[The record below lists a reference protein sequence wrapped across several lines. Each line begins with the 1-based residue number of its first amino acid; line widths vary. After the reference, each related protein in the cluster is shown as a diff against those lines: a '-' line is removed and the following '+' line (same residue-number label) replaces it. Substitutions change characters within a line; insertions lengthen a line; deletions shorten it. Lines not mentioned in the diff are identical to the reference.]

1 MRLRVTGLRRVVK
14 RNLGIE
20 FGREQLTSYGGLELV
35 RQYFEIISLNR
46 RIRHGFREHDLGG
59 DYGCVHLVVLVVGLL
74 VVGARRLKQL
84 RYVAHDPLFARL
96 CGLARIPADRTVVKW
111 LKEFTQASLAALVR
125 INSELLYDQIGQLG
139 LRRLTIDIDGT
150 VIRTGNKVAWAMHG
164 FNPHHPKDPSYYPLL
179 AHLAQTGQILRLK
192 NRPGNVHD
200 SKGAV
205 AFMRELI
212 DELRARLG
220 RSLALEFRMDA
231 AFFQEKLLK
240 LLARWGCFYAIKV
253 PFSQW
258 TGVRAAVAAQK
269 QWTPVQP
276 QITCF
281 EIQLKLKVWELELRV
296 VVFRKR
302 VGHESRRNYQLDLF
316 SPDDG
321 HFEYSAVATNLKLAP
336 RALWNFMAGRGAQEK
351 TFAEL
356 KGEFALDAVPTNHYA
371 ANSAWQQLSILAH
384 NLMIGFQLY
393 SNLAAP
399 KPNSAKRTYT
409 YWLVSMKTL
418 RFTIINRAAR
428 VARIHGRKMLRFSY
442 NSATEVLYDQVLDR
456 LAA

>member
-1 MRLRVTGLRRVVK
+1 MRLRIAGLGRVIK
-14 RNLGIE
+14 RDLGIE

-35 RQYFEIISLNR
+35 RQYFRIIGLNH
-46 RIRHGFREHDLGG
+46 RIRRGFRGHNLGG
-59 DYGCVHLVVLVVGLL
+59 DYGCVHLVLLVVGLL

-96 CGLARIPADRTVVKW
+96 CGLTRIPADRTVVKW
-111 LKEFTQASLAALVR
+111 LKEFTHASLAALVR

-200 SKGAV
+200 SKGAE

-212 DELRARLG
+212 DQLRARLG

-231 AFFQEKLLK
+231 AFFQENLLK
-240 LLARWGCFYAIKV
+240 LLARRACFYAIKV
-253 PFSQW
+253 PFCQW
-258 TGVRAAVAAQK
+258 TGVRAAITAQK
-269 QWTPVQP
+269 HWAAVAP

-281 EIQLKLKVWELELRV
+281 ETQLKLKVWELELRV
-296 VVFRKR
+296 VVFRKL
-302 VGHESRRNYQLDLF
+302 VHHESRRNYQLDLF

-321 HFEYSAVATNLKLAP
+321 HFEYSAVATNLTLAP
-336 RALWNFMAGRGAQEK
+336 HALWNFTAGRGAQERENLRR
-351 TFAEL
+351 TQGRIRARCRAHQPL
-356 KGEFALDAVPTNHYA
+356 RSQQCLATAVDSGPQ
-371 ANSAWQQLSILAH
+371 SDGRLSTPLQPRHAQTAHRQTHLHLLAIEH
-384 NLMIGFQLY
+384 Q
-393 SNLAAP
+393 
-399 KPNSAKRTYT
+399 
-409 YWLVSMKTL
+409 
-418 RFTIINRAAR
+418 NRALHHHQPR
-428 VARIHGRKMLRFSY
+428 RKSGPNPRPQDPALFPQLRHPSPLR
-442 NSATEVLYDQVLDR
+442 SSP
-456 LAA
+456 

>member
-1 MRLRVTGLRRVVK
+1 MRLKVSGLRQVVR

-46 RIRHGFREHDLGG
+46 RIRQGFREHGLGG

-74 VVGARRLKQL
+74 MVGARRLKQL
-84 RYVAHDPLFARL
+84 RYVANDPLFARL

-111 LKEFTQASLAALVR
+111 LKEFTRASLGALVR
-125 INSELLYDQIGQLG
+125 INSELLYDQIQQLG

-200 SKGAV
+200 SKGAE

-212 DELRARLG
+212 DELRARFG
-220 RSLALEFRMDA
+220 RSVILEFRMDA
-231 AFFQEKLLK
+231 AFFQENILK
-240 LLARWGCFYAIKV
+240 LLDRRGCFYAIKL
-253 PFSQW
+253 PFCQW
-258 TGVRAAVAAQK
+258 TGVRAAVAAQLH
-269 QWTPVQP
+269 WLAVQP

-281 EIQLKLKVWELELRV
+281 ETQLRLKVWELQLHV

-302 VGHESRRNYQLDLF
+302 VAHHSRRNYQLDL
-316 SPDDG
+316 SPPMMATSSTRRSPLTSR
-321 HFEYSAVATNLKLAP
+321 SARAHCGTLSLA
-336 RALWNFMAGRGAQEK
+336 AGRRKKPLLSSRENSRW
-351 TFAEL
+351 TPSL
-356 KGEFALDAVPTNHYA
+356 PTITPPTAHGSSCRFWPITSL
-371 ANSAWQQLSILAH
+371 SAFSSTPTLPRP
-384 NLMIGFQLY
+384 NRTPP
-393 SNLAAP
+393 NAP
-399 KPNSAKRTYT
+399 
-409 YWLVSMKTL
+409 
-418 RFTIINRAAR
+418 I
-428 VARIHGRKMLRFSY
+428 
-442 NSATEVLYDQVLDR
+442 ATGW
-456 LAA
+456 

>member
-1 MRLRVTGLRRVVK
+1 MRLRIAGLGRVVK
-14 RNLGIE
+14 RDLGIE
-20 FGREQLTSYGGLELV
+20 FGREQLISYGGLELL
-35 RQYFEIISLNR
+35 RRYFRSIGLSG
-46 RIRHGFREHDLGG
+46 RIRQGLCEHQLGG
-59 DYGCVHLVVLVVGLL
+59 DYGCARLVVLVIGLL
-74 VVGARRLKQL
+74 VVGARRLTQL
-84 RYVAHDPLFARL
+84 RYVEHDPLLARL
-96 CGLARIPADRTVVKW
+96 CGLARIPTDRTVVKW
-111 LKEFTQASLAALVR
+111 LKQFTQASLAALVG
-125 INSELLYDQIGQLG
+125 INSELLYDQIRQLG

-200 SKGAV
+200 SKGAA

-220 RSLALEFRMDA
+220 RSLVLEFRMDA

-240 LLARWGCFYAIKV
+240 LLTRLGCFYAIKV

-258 TGVRAAVAAQK
+258 TGVRAAVAAQR
-269 QWTPVQP
+269 QWLPVQP

-281 EIQLKLKVWELELRV
+281 ETQLKLTVWKLELRV

-302 VGHESRRNYQLDLF
+302 VAHESRRNYQLDLF

-321 HFEYSAVATNLKLAP
+321 HFEYSAIATNLKLAP

-356 KGEFALDAVPTNHYA
+356 KGEFALDAVPTNHYG

-384 NLMIGFQLY
+384 NLTIGFQLH
-393 SNLAAP
+393 SNLATA
-399 KPNSAKRTYT
+399 KPHTAKRTYS

-428 VARIHGRKMLRFSY
+428 VARIHGRRILRFSH
-442 NSATEVLYDQVLDR
+442 NPATQVLYDQVLDR
-456 LAA
+456 FAA